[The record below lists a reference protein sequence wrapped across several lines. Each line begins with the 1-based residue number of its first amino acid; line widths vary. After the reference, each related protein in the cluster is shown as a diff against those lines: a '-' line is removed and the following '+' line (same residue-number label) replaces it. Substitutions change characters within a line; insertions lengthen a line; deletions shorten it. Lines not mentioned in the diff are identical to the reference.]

1 MFTVVLSVFTMI
13 YLEEKIIG
21 NICNI
26 AKMFNVNI
34 TIIVKTKYDGTYNIR
49 NNANL

>member
-1 MFTVVLSVFTMI
+1 MFTVVLNVFTMI

-21 NICNI
+21 NICNNC
-26 AKMFNVNI
+26 KNVHI
-34 TIIVKTKYDGTYNIR
+34 HIIVKTKYDGTYNIR

>member
-1 MFTVVLSVFTMI
+1 MFTVVLNVFTMK

-21 NICNI
+21 NIC
-26 AKMFNVNI
+26 KNVHI
-34 TIIVKTKYDGTYNIR
+34 HIIVKTKYDGTYHIR

>member
-1 MFTVVLSVFTMI
+1 MFTVVLNVFTMK

-26 AKMFNVNI
+26 AKMF
-34 TIIVKTKYDGTYNIR
+34 TYIQ
-49 NNANL
+49 L

>member
-1 MFTVVLSVFTMI
+1 MFTVVLNVFTMK
-13 YLEEKIIG
+13 YLKEKNIG

-26 AKMFNVNI
+26 DVHVHI
-34 TIIVKTKYDGTYNIR
+34 HIIVKAKYDGTYNIR

>member
-1 MFTVVLSVFTMI
+1 MFTVVLNVFTMK

-21 NICNI
+21 NICNHI
-26 AKMFNVNI
+26 H
-34 TIIVKTKYDGTYNIR
+34 IIVETKYDGTYNIR